1 MHLKPLGDRVVVKQ
15 LEQEEITSSGIVLPQ
30 TVDKEKKAEGEVI
43 AVGAGEKVAKLGL
56 KQGDVVLFG
65 KYAGDE
71 VKHEDIEYKILNYD
85 DVLAIVEK

>member
-1 MHLKPLGDRVVVKQ
+1 MVVKQ
-15 LEQEEITSSGIVLPQ
+15 LEQEEVTSSGIVLPQ

-56 KQGDVVLFG
+56 KAGDVVLFG

-71 VKHEDIEYKILNYD
+71 VKHEDIEYKILNHD